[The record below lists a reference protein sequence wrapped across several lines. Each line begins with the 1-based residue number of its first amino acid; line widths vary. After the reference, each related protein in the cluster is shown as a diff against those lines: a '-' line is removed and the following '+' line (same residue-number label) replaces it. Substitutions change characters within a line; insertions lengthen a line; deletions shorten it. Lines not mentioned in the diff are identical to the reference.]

1 MPRVSL
7 IWVEHPGLEGLD
19 PEDLARALGLELS
32 PQGAVE
38 AAVVTVPREEA
49 PPVVL
54 SRVSGRPVRYLD
66 LAGEVG
72 GGPPELR
79 RQRALA
85 ALGRAAGR
93 AGLGTLAPVYSPQP
107 AQSVLVAGAGLAALA
122 AARQAALL
130 GHPVLLAV
138 PGRDAAEAGGDHDP
152 GEVARQA
159 ERLPAG
165 VAVAAHTELVHL
177 TGAAGDFRAWL
188 SAGGRR
194 ARPQRFGAVIISPP
208 GSWQE
213 VDEGLE
219 LDQELVRPVSAAGEA
234 DIQGE
239 EGNWRHLAVL
249 AGVRRPLSA
258 AAFSRALAAALALQE
273 RPFVQV
279 YLFFSQARVASP
291 GGERLYRRAREK
303 GVLAVRVEEDGLT
316 TDQGGRRL
324 RWRDPLLDQEMELL
338 PELVFVAEESRARRP
353 DFLDNPVLWPPWDQL
368 LPEHARLDGGVTA
381 RSGLYVLGA
390 LRGTEPGP
398 LRQEEAA
405 RAAAD
410 LHQRL
415 GGRGLVPMPSVHH
428 THCASCLTCV
438 RVCPHGVPRY
448 GDGIECA
455 PAACLGCG
463 ICAAEC
469 PAQAIAPP
477 GWGEPEMI
485 AGLARGLAAVQGV
498 PLVLFACANSASPSF
513 YRLSRQGHQWP
524 AGLLLYPVPCAG
536 RVGMRLVMKALELG
550 ARGVLVAGCH
560 QGNCRS
566 LSGNLRARR
575 GVGQTRELLEE
586 MGLEGG
592 GVRFLHLANNQ
603 PQVLARAVEDLARE
617 VSEER

>member
-1 MPRVSL
+1 MLKVSL

-19 PEDLARALGLELS
+19 PEDLAREAGLELS

-38 AAVVTVPREEA
+38 AAVVTVSRDQA

-93 AGLGTLAPVYSPQP
+93 AGLGTLPPVYSPQP
-107 AQSVLVAGAGLAALA
+107 TQSVLVAGAGVAALA
-122 AARQAALL
+122 AARQTALL

-138 PGRDAAEAGGDHDP
+138 PGRDASDGCTPDEADCQT
-152 GEVARQA
+152 ES
-159 ERLPAG
+159 LPAG

-188 SAGGRR
+188 SAAGRP
-194 ARPQRFGAVIISPP
+194 AEPQRFGAVIIAPP
-208 GSWQE
+208 GSCQM

-219 LDQELVRPVSAAGEA
+219 LDQGLVRPVSAAREA

-258 AAFSRALAAALALQE
+258 PSFTRALEAALALQE

-303 GVLAVRVEEDGLT
+303 GVLAIRMEGDGLSS
-316 TDQGGRRL
+316 DRSGRRL
-324 RWRDPLLDQEMELL
+324 RWWDPLLDQEIELL
-338 PELVFVAEESRARRP
+338 PELVFVAEESRAQRP
-353 DFLDNPVLWPPWDQL
+353 EFLDNPVLWPPWEQL
-368 LPEHARLDGGVTA
+368 VPEHARLDGGLTA
-381 RSGLYVLGA
+381 RSGLYLLGP
-390 LRGTEPGP
+390 LRGTPPGP
-398 LRQEEAA
+398 ARKEEAA

-415 GGRGLVPMPSVHH
+415 GGEGVVPMPSVHH

-477 GWGEPEMI
+477 GWGDPEVI
-485 AGLARGLAAVQGV
+485 AGLSRGLAAAAEV
-498 PLVLFACANSASPSF
+498 PLVLFACANSASQAF
-513 YRLSRQGHQWP
+513 YQLSRQGHQWP

-536 RVGMRLVMKALELG
+536 RVGMRLIMKALELG

-566 LSGNLRARR
+566 LTGNLRARL
-575 GVGQTRELLEE
+575 GAGQARELLEE
-586 MGLEGG
+586 MGLEAG
-592 GVRFLHLANNQ
+592 GVRFLHLASNQ
-603 PQVLARAVEDLARE
+603 PQVLARAVDDLARA